1 MSYDNDYDVIHNNDD
16 YYVNQDDESADY
28 WNDIDDID
36 EEDTDVDNNEDKIW
50 SFFPEDE
57 EDDNIVDEDD

>member
-57 EDDNIVDEDD
+57 DDDKIVDEDD